1 MCRRFIPPWT
11 RRDCSLKHVPPF
23 HPSMDQERLL
33 PQTCATIPSLHG
45 PGGTAPSNMCRHS
58 TPPWTRRDCSLKHV
72 PPFHPSIDQQGL
84 LPQTCYAIPPLH
96 GPGRIAPSNMLRHST
111 PPWTRRDCSLKHVTP
126 SHSSIDQE
134 GLLTQTCAVI
144 PPLHGP
150 GGIAPSNMCRHSIP
164 PLTSK
169 DCSRKHVLPSQSSMD
184 QEGLLPQ
191 TCYAIPPLHGPGGIA
206 PSNMLRHSTHP
217 WTRRGYSLKQVTP
230 FHPSMYQ
237 EGLLSQHVTPFYSS
251 MVRKDCSLKHVAPL
265 HPSMDYRHST
275 PPWIRKDCSL
285 KHAPPF
291 YPSMNQER
299 LIAPS
304 NIYRRSTPPWTRKD
318 CSLKHAPPSPL
329 NEPGETDYSLKHVPP
344 FHPCMNQEGLMRQ
357 TCTAIPSPHYIMH
370 VYKTFNALYGA

>member
-1 MCRRFIPPWT
+1 MDQEGLLPQTCYAIPPLHGPGGIAPSNMLRHPTPPLTSKDCSLKHVTPSHSSMDQEGLLPQTCYAIPPLHGPGGIAHSNVCRHSTSPWT

-23 HPSMDQERLL
+23 HPS
-33 PQTCATIPSLHG
+33 T
-45 PGGTAPSNMCRHS
+45 
-58 TPPWTRRDCSLKHV
+58 
-72 PPFHPSIDQQGL
+72 DQQGL
-84 LPQTCYAIPPLH
+84 LPQTCY
-96 GPGRIAPSNMLRHST
+96 T
-111 PPWTRRDCSLKHVTP
+111 
-126 SHSSIDQE
+126 
-134 GLLTQTCAVI
+134 
-144 PPLHGP
+144 
-150 GGIAPSNMCRHSIP
+150 
-164 PLTSK
+164 
-169 DCSRKHVLPSQSSMD
+169 
-184 QEGLLPQ
+184 
-191 TCYAIPPLHGPGGIA
+191 IPPLHGPGGIA

-237 EGLLSQHVTPFYSS
+237 EGLLSQHVTPFHSS

-344 FHPCMNQEGLMRQ
+344 FHPCMNQEGLIRQ

-370 VYKTFNALYGA
+370 VYKTFNALYSA